1 MDEGLSDAVAEVF
14 VRLYDKGLIYR
25 GNYIIN
31 WCPRCHT
38 ALSDEESEH
47 EDTHGKL
54 YYIRY
59 PVKGGDARTSSSWW
73 PPRGPRR
80 CWATRPWP

>member
-14 VRLYDKGLIYR
+14 VRLFEKGLIYR
-25 GNYIIN
+25 ANYIIN

-47 EDTHGKL
+47 QDLDGNL

-59 PVKGGDARTSSSWW
+59 PVLDEHSSSL
-73 PPRGPRR
+73 
-80 CWATRPWP
+80 CLI